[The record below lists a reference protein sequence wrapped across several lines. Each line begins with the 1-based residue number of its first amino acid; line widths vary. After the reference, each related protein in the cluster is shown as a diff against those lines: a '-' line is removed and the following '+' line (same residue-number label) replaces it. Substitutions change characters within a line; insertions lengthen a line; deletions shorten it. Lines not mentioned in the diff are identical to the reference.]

1 MLDVCVYVVSLDL
14 TTARWDITSLQ
25 GLVEIDTGIKK
36 CELFWT
42 SFRGLLTI
50 MAYHTKGIAAF
61 ASKQKERHCRMSR
74 HLDTPF

>member
-42 SFRGLLTI
+42 SFHGLLTI
-50 MAYHTKGIAAF
+50 MSYHTKGIAAF